1 MRLPVGRGV
10 SQPVPAQTAEGQAPP
25 LTFMGAKGLA
35 VVPAGASSASGMRS
49 CAPVG
54 GFSKTTWP
62 HVNQQGQLVDQQGQ
76 LMHASLALILSR
88 AVG

>member
-1 MRLPVGRGV
+1 MRLPVDGASASLCQLR
-10 SQPVPAQTAEGQAPP
+10 QRRGQAPP

-54 GFSKTTWP
+54 GFLKTTWP
-62 HVNQQGQLVDQQGQ
+62 HVDQQGQ
-76 LMHASLALILSR
+76 LMHAMLTLI
-88 AVG
+88 